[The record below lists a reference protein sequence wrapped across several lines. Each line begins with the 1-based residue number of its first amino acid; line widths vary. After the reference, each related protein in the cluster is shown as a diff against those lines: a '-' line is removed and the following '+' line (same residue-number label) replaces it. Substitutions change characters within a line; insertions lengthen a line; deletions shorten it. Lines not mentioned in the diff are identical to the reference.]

1 MKRIVYLTVLVV
13 GLAACNNDK
22 KEEKALKDEV
32 LNFHEHVMADDE
44 KAMMGKMKL
53 DTLIQ
58 QAKAA
63 KLDTVALSKLSI
75 AIVDADNAMSNW
87 MSKLNVEYTNA
98 DHNEVM
104 KYWQDQ
110 QKQVKGVDSIL
121 INATAAAS
129 AYIGKTKK

>member
-1 MKRIVYLTVLVV
+1 MKKVFFIAILITTIT
-13 GLAACNNDK
+13 ACGNSK
-22 KEEKALKDEV
+22 KEEKALRDQV
-32 LNFHEHVMADDE
+32 LNFHEQVMADDE

-63 KLDTVALSKLSI
+63 KADTMVLSKLST
-75 AIVDADNAMSNW
+75 AIVNADNAMSNW

-98 DHNEVM
+98 DHNAVM

-110 QKQVKGVDSIL
+110 QKQVKDVDSML
-121 INATAAAS
+121 VKATAASA